1 MYSNN
6 EVNLVSK
13 RTFIDNKIEN
23 IIKRLDAIEKQ
34 LFLQSLEN
42 EKNVEISLKFDY
54 EEPQAL
60 LIKNGC
66 NAIIDLNNQVIKPTK
81 ENIDAFVIEENGMLE
96 LKGNG
101 LVETKAGGNGFPIF
115 ASGKVKIYDGTYI
128 SREDADGKANACV
141 YAKGNGEIEVYGGH
155 FETLNGDFV
164 LNIKDSDRNTAKIT
178 VYGGEFVNFDPSN
191 NASEGKGTNF
201 VAEGYDVKMRIDNNG
216 NKIYTVF
223 KK

>member
-6 EVNLVSK
+6 EVNLVSQ
-13 RTFIDNKIEN
+13 RVFIGSKVKN

-42 EKNVEISLKFDY
+42 DKNVEISLNFDY
-54 EEPQAL
+54 EEPEAL

-81 ENIDAFVIEENGMLE
+81 ENVDAFIIEENGMLE

-101 LVETKAGGNGFPIF
+101 LVETKAGGNGYPIV
-115 ASGKVKIYDGTYI
+115 ASGKVKIYGGTYI
-128 SREDADGKANACV
+128 SREDADGIANACV
-141 YAKGNGEIEVYGGH
+141 YAKDNGEIEVYGGH

-201 VAEGYDVKMRIDNNG
+201 VAEGYDVKMRIDNKG